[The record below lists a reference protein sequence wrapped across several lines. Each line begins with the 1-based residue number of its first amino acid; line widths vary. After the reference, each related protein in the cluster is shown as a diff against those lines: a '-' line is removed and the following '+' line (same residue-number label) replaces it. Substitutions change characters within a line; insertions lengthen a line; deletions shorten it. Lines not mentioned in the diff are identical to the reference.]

1 MQKPR
6 PLCQVNM
13 SLHLCL
19 VGITQS
25 THIRWKVS
33 RRIISPKISYNPC
46 PSAERISLWPAYVL
60 FSIQIVIFSWCFCLL
75 PRFSL
80 CSVPWVQMA
89 SSLNMKTCFPMRA
102 TWGCWGPSMHTGT
115 WAAKQGDGPC
125 RENGMCRAAT
135 WKRGEEGEIRIVKCM
150 FLIIKIKHV
159 HWREFGNV

>member
-33 RRIISPKISYNPC
+33 RRIISPNISYNPC
-46 PSAERISLWPAYVL
+46 PSAERISLWPACVS

-80 CSVPWVQMA
+80 CSMPWVQMV

-115 WAAKQGDGPC
+115 WAAKQGDASVEKMGCAGQQP
-125 RENGMCRAAT
+125 G
-135 WKRGEEGEIRIVKCM
+135 RGGGRGDKNC
-150 FLIIKIKHV
+150 
-159 HWREFGNV
+159 